1 MNSASLFKLSK
12 LNNHNYCRQK
22 FLEHITDSEGQ
33 FDELFHIL
41 LHTNDDEAAKI
52 LEAKPQS
59 FQSI

>member
-1 MNSASLFKLSK
+1 M
-12 LNNHNYCRQK
+12 
-22 FLEHITDSEGQ
+22 EHITDSEGQ